1 VTRQQETKQQEQRH
15 LSCLLVC
22 AAKVAEL
29 WERPTWFVNL
39 VLFLKDD
46 VLSLTQVGLEV
57 FEGCNLLQMK
67 CDVAQAVK
75 DKRILSFK
83 EMLEASGFPDL
94 GGRRAKV
101 GFRFN
106 WRCAGYSHVTGN
118 FEPASSQKGNYAP
131 EQPECARHQS
141 MKCVA
146 RVMLTSTR
154 LCGKNG

>member
-1 VTRQQETKQQEQRH
+1 M
-15 LSCLLVC
+15 
-22 AAKVAEL
+22 
-29 WERPTWFVNL
+29 NL

-101 GFRFN
+101 GSDLTGDVPVTHMLLAILN
-106 WRCAGYSHVTGN
+106 QSHLRR
-118 FEPASSQKGNYAP
+118 EL
-131 EQPECARHQS
+131 CARA
-141 MKCVA
+141 A
-146 RVMLTSTR
+146 RVRKASVNEVRGSGDADIDEIVWQKWMKGWLVGP
-154 LCGKNG
+154 LVAPPLAC

>member
-1 VTRQQETKQQEQRH
+1 
-15 LSCLLVC
+15 
-22 AAKVAEL
+22 
-29 WERPTWFVNL
+29 
-39 VLFLKDD
+39 
-46 VLSLTQVGLEV
+46 
-57 FEGCNLLQMK
+57 MK

-118 FEPASSQKGNYAP
+118 FEPALIS
-131 EQPECARHQS
+131 ERELCARA
-141 MKCVA
+141 A
-146 RVMLTSTR
+146 RVRKASVNEVRGSGDADIDEIVWQKWMKGWLVGP
-154 LCGKNG
+154 LVAPPLAC